1 MILYL
6 LPVFVL
12 TTGIFGFGAYFAG
25 GYVFEVTAAQL
36 TRTCLWLLLSLVV
49 APPAYFSVYMLAQPK
64 KAGDPPVTPDA
75 AAIPALWLAVLII
88 GILFGLWRARAKRL
102 REDV

>member
-25 GYVFEVTAAQL
+25 AYVFEVSAAQL
-36 TRTCLWLLLSLVV
+36 KRICLWLSLFLVV
-49 APPAYFSVYMLAQPK
+49 APPAYFCVYMLAKPK
-64 KAGDPPVTPDA
+64 KAGDPPVTADA

-102 REDV
+102 REEI

>member
-25 GYVFEVTAAQL
+25 SYVFEVTAAQL
-36 TRTCLWLLLSLVV
+36 RRVCLWLCLLLVV
-49 APPAYFSVYMLAQPK
+49 APPAYFSVYMLAKPK
-64 KAGDPPVTPDA
+64 KADDPPVTPDA
-75 AAIPALWLAVLII
+75 AAIPAMWLAVLIM
-88 GILFGLWRARAKRL
+88 GILFGLWRASAKRQ
-102 REDV
+102 REEI